1 MTKKN
6 LVAGVLAAVM
16 SVTLLT
22 AAREPMPVQFQAKSV
37 TQEAAQ
43 SVTKPSTKVASRNRA
58 NVSRK
63 TTRTTRTYVVKTTHK
78 SQVKPS
84 NLVRNVRGVQ
94 ASAWR
99 GKYYNPRWENVRKCI
114 VFRESRGN
122 YKIKNKGSSAS
133 GAYQFL
139 IKTSNG
145 VAKTMQRRDLVGKR
159 AGTWSRVDQD
169 RAFWTLFNNGKGKGH
184 WRLKGHRQCW

>member
-6 LVAGVLAAVM
+6 LVASFLAAVV

-22 AAREPMPVQFQAKSV
+22 AARLPEPAQFQAKSV

-43 SVTKPSTKVASRNRA
+43 SVTKPSTKVASRNRV
-58 NVSRK
+58 NVSRS
-63 TTRTTRTYVVKTTHK
+63 TNRTTKTYVVKKTQK

-84 NLVRNVRGVQ
+84 NLVRNIRGVQ

-122 YKIKNKGSSAS
+122 YRVKNKHSTAS

-139 IKTSNG
+139 ISTSNG
-145 VAKTMQRRDLVGKR
+145 VAKTMKRRDLVGKR
-159 AGTWSRVDQD
+159 AGTWTREEQD

-184 WRLKGHRQCW
+184 WRLQGHRQCW

>member
-6 LVAGVLAAVM
+6 LVASILAAAM

-22 AAREPMPVQFQAKSV
+22 AAREPVSAQFQAKSV

-43 SVTKPSTKVASRNRA
+43 SVTKPSTKVASRNQA
-58 NVSRK
+58 NVSRSIK
-63 TTRTTRTYVVKTTHK
+63 RTTKTYVVKTTHK
-78 SQVKPS
+78 PQVKPS

-99 GKYYNPRWENVRKCI
+99 GKNYNPRWENVRKCI

-122 YKIKNKGSSAS
+122 YSVHRKGNKAG

-139 IKTSNG
+139 PNWTRGLAYMI
-145 VAKTMQRRDLVGKR
+145 GKPQLKQVPIWK
-159 AGTWSRVDQD
+159 WSQQDQD
-169 RAFWTLFNNGKGKGH
+169 HGFWAAWNNGKGSKH
-184 WRLKGHRQCW
+184 WRGGNIRCF